1 MLKYPFLI
9 NVIMGL
15 VGRIEFRKLNRASRD
30 PRKAQ
35 EQTLRR
41 MLELSKDTVYGR
53 EHHFAEIL
61 DCKTDT
67 ELYARYQ
74 QYVHKQDYEKLRP
87 YVNRTKEGAADILFP
102 GHPVMYATTSGTTA
116 EPKWIPITQ
125 HYLKRIYG
133 KMTRLWIYN
142 FIRHRQ
148 MVFAGKVVII
158 VGKAEEGRA
167 LDGTVFGSVS
177 GLTRKDVPGFIK
189 KHYAFS
195 SIVYDIP
202 DYNARYYA
210 IMRLSIEQDVTM
222 LVTAN
227 PSTIVE
233 MQHNAIEYYDKYIE
247 DIENGT
253 LNREL
258 NIPDYIREELEK
270 DLRPNP
276 KRAAEL
282 RRLKEEYYT
291 PLPRHYRPNLQT
303 LSTWKCGNTKVYL
316 DKFHG
321 SFPDDICHQ
330 EIGYFSSECRFG
342 FVMDE
347 GINTTLFPHFHY
359 YEFIAEEDLDNP
371 NPRFYQLYELEQG
384 KRYSPIVTTYA
395 GLYRYDVSDLVEVGP
410 KYFGTPTIHMVQKVN
425 GIVSITGEKLQEN
438 QFMSSV
444 QKAEEALQMPTKFSI
459 AFADVEKSTYHFY
472 FEFANQMTSQADA
485 EKFAALVD
493 TELKKMN
500 IEYEAKRDSL
510 RLKQPITHRLRRNAF
525 DQFKQAS
532 IADGTGRDGQF
543 KVNLLLQDEKRHQ
556 KFKQLA
562 IDAKGAVDKAINE
575 LEKTHIARKIA
586 RQEKRNNKHNK

>member
-1 MLKYPFLI
+1 MLKYPLLI
-9 NVIMGL
+9 NLVMGI
-15 VGRIEFRKLNRASRD
+15 VGRIELIRLNIASRN

-35 EQTLRR
+35 EKTLRK
-41 MLELSKDTVYGR
+41 MLYLSKDTVYGR

-61 DCKTDT
+61 DAKTDI

-87 YVNRTKEGAADILFP
+87 YVNRAKMGAPDILFP

-116 EPKWIPITQ
+116 EPKWIPITK

-133 KMTRLWIYN
+133 KMTRLWLFN

-148 MVFAGKVVII
+148 MVFSGSVVII
-158 VGKAEEGRA
+158 VGKAVEGRA

-177 GLTRKDVPGFIK
+177 GLTRKDVPQFIK

-195 SIVYDIP
+195 SSVYDIP

-233 MQHNAIEYYDKYIE
+233 MQHNAIEYYDKYVE

-253 LNREL
+253 INKDLD
-258 NIPDYIREELEK
+258 IPLHIRQELEAELK
-270 DLRPNP
+270 PNP

-282 RRLKEEYYT
+282 RRLKEQYYT
-291 PLPRHYRPNLQT
+291 PLPRHYWPNLQT

-316 DKFHG
+316 DKFQG
-321 SFPDDICHQ
+321 SFPDHICHQ

-347 GINTTLFPHFHY
+347 GIDTTLFPHFHY
-359 YEFIAEEDLDNP
+359 YEFIAEEDLENP
-371 NPRFYQLYELEQG
+371 NPRFWQLYELEEG

-410 KYFGTPTIHMVQKVN
+410 KYLGTPTIHMVQKVN

-438 QFMSSV
+438 QFMTSV
-444 QKAEEALQMPTKFSI
+444 QNAEKELDMPTKFSI
-459 AFADVEKSTYHFY
+459 AFADVERSTYHFY
-472 FEFANQMTSQADA
+472 FEFANQQTSQEDA
-485 EKFAALVD
+485 ERFAAVVD
-493 TELKKMN
+493 TELKNMN

-510 RLKQPITHRLRRNAF
+510 RLKQPITHRLRSNAF

-532 IADGTGRDGQF
+532 IADGSGRDGQF
-543 KVNLLLQDEKRHQ
+543 KLNLLLQDEKRHA
-556 KFKQLA
+556 KFKRLALDAKDAVEKA
-562 IDAKGAVDKAINE
+562 IDG
-575 LEKTHIARKIA
+575 LEKKHTARKTA
-586 RQEKRNNKHNK
+586 RKDKHKK